1 MFSIKAV
8 SQTSGVSIETLRAWE
23 RRYGIVTPQRDSN
36 GRRSYA
42 PEDVIRL
49 RKLREAT
56 ERGHAISKLARLSDD
71 DIGKLLADTPARTGA
86 VTTRS
91 FAEQMLQ
98 AALEYR
104 PDDCDQALSMA
115 FALLPLRTVV
125 NEVLTPVLHEIG
137 ERWHAGTAR
146 IAQEHI
152 VTGTVRKQVGAV
164 IDTSN
169 RIASG
174 PTVVLATVAGEHHEM
189 GILMGALLASSRGA
203 RCYYLGPDVPA
214 EDIVIYTE
222 RTGAAALALSFVH
235 GEVVAESVAE
245 LTQIARD
252 LPAAIEMW
260 AGGAATRLFD
270 SHKLPDRVR
279 LLEDFAAFENQV
291 DLLVGS
297 SGRRQAS

>member
-71 DIGKLLADTPARTGA
+71 DIGKLLADAPARTGA
-86 VTTRS
+86 VTTRAV
-91 FAEQMLQ
+91 AEQMLQ

-164 IDTSN
+164 IDTYN

-222 RTGAAALALSFVH
+222 RTGAASGRPMMSTASSAGAS
-235 GEVVAESVAE
+235 A
-245 LTQIARD
+245 
-252 LPAAIEMW
+252 PAAPTTGE
-260 AGGAATRLFD
+260 
-270 SHKLPDRVR
+270 
-279 LLEDFAAFENQV
+279 
-291 DLLVGS
+291 
-297 SGRRQAS
+297 